1 MGHYSFEHVFFFFY
15 ARWAGKC
22 KRNAGKF
29 CHTKG
34 KLWKILSGNCNFA
47 AVIIMCTKFYN

>member
-29 CHTKG
+29 CHTG
-34 KLWKILSGNCNFA
+34 RYYRETVILQL
-47 AVIIMCTKFYN
+47 